1 MVPSTIHP
9 AYARPETIFGG
20 VALRVRRIS
29 PADLA
34 GCLKAGLSDFLR
46 HPSQLIF
53 LALIYPIVG
62 LFLAR
67 LSFGQDVLPLL
78 FPLVAGFALLGPLTA
93 VGLYEMSR
101 RRQAGQPVDWRH
113 AFDVIHS
120 PAFGAIAFIGFM
132 LVVLYLCWLAAA
144 MGIYDWVVG
153 SWTPSSASAFLS
165 ELLTS
170 RHFWPLFLIGNGV
183 GLVFAVLA
191 MCLSVVSLPL
201 LVDRQV
207 SLATAVR
214 TSFAAVLKNPVT
226 MAQWGVFVLGAI
238 LFGSLPFFIGLAV
251 VLPVLGHATWHLYRR
266 LVV

>member
-1 MVPSTIHP
+1 MIPSTIQP
-9 AYARPETIFGG
+9 AYARPETAFGG

-29 PADLA
+29 AADLVDCLRA
-34 GCLKAGLSDFLR
+34 GMSDFLR

-101 RRQAGQPVDWRH
+101 RREEGLPTGWDHVFALAR
-113 AFDVIHS
+113 S
-120 PAFGAIAFIGFM
+120 PAILSIAAIGCM
-132 LVVLYLCWLAAA
+132 LVATFLLWLVAALEIYRATLGSYVPPTLAAFA
-144 MGIYDWVVG
+144 REIVATREGWM
-153 SWTPSSASAFLS
+153 
-165 ELLTS
+165 
-170 RHFWPLFLIGNGV
+170 LILVGNGV
-183 GLVFAVLA
+183 GLGFALFA

-201 LVDRQV
+201 LVDRNV
-207 SLATAVR
+207 STATAVR
-214 TSFAAVLKNPVT
+214 TSFSAVRANPVVMALWGLIVAVLL
-226 MAQWGVFVLGAI
+226 AL
-238 LFGSLPFFIGLAV
+238 GSLPFFIGLAV

>member
-1 MVPSTIHP
+1 MVPSTVHP
-9 AYARPETIFGG
+9 AYARPETAFGG

-34 GCLKAGLSDFLR
+34 DCLKAGLSDFLR

-101 RRQAGQPVDWRH
+101 RREEGLPAGWDH
-113 AFDVIHS
+113 AFALAHS
-120 PAFGAIAFIGFM
+120 PAILSIAVIGCVLLATFLM
-132 LVVLYLCWLAAA
+132 WLVAALVIYEATLGSYVPASLTAFAREIFETREGWRLIVL
-144 MGIYDWVVG
+144 
-153 SWTPSSASAFLS
+153 
-165 ELLTS
+165 
-170 RHFWPLFLIGNGV
+170 GNGV
-183 GLVFAVLA
+183 GLGFAVFA

-201 LVDRQV
+201 LVDRDV
-207 SLATAVR
+207 STATAVR
-214 TSFAAVLKNPVT
+214 TSFSAVKNNPVV
-226 MAQWGVFVLGAI
+226 MALWGLIVAALLALGA
-238 LFGSLPFFIGLAV
+238 LPFFVGLAV
-251 VLPVLGHATWHLYRR
+251 VLPILGHATWHLYRR

>member
-1 MVPSTIHP
+1 MIPSTIQP
-9 AYARPETIFGG
+9 AYARPETAFGG

-29 PADLA
+29 AADLVDCLRA
-34 GCLKAGLSDFLR
+34 GMSDFLR

-101 RRQAGQPVDWRH
+101 RREEGLPTGWDHVFALAR
-113 AFDVIHS
+113 S
-120 PAFGAIAFIGFM
+120 PAILSIAAIGCM
-132 LVVLYLCWLAAA
+132 LVATFLLWLVAALEIYRATLGSYVPPTLAAFA
-144 MGIYDWVVG
+144 REILATREGWM
-153 SWTPSSASAFLS
+153 
-165 ELLTS
+165 
-170 RHFWPLFLIGNGV
+170 LILVGNGV
-183 GLVFAVLA
+183 GLGFAVFA

-201 LVDRQV
+201 LVDRNV
-207 SLATAVR
+207 STATAVR
-214 TSFAAVLKNPVT
+214 TSFSAVRANPVVMTLWGLIVAVLL
-226 MAQWGVFVLGAI
+226 AL
-238 LFGSLPFFIGLAV
+238 GSLPFFIGLAV